1 MVERAAIR
9 GHIGAMSEQSLVSAA
24 PAGDFVLPFDIA
36 KAGVRGR
43 LVRLDTASTQALD
56 AHVLPEAAARVA
68 GEALAMAALLGSAL
82 KLDGRLT
89 VQTKGSGPLDLVTA
103 DYYGSS
109 PAPGDDD
116 ATRPRGVRGY
126 ARLDVER
133 FANLDGKE
141 FSKLA
146 GEGALAITIEP
157 QRGGQ
162 TYQGI
167 VPLSGEG
174 LAASAETYFAQS
186 EKLPTVIR
194 LAAAPL
200 FVAGEKTPRW
210 RAAGLMLQMTPEA
223 SKAPGRDED
232 DWNRLSILARTV
244 EDLELVDTG
253 LAAEKVL
260 WRLFHED
267 EVRVQPAEPVAFRC
281 DCDTARIVTVL
292 KSYAPE
298 ERAGL
303 ADLDGIIRARCE
315 FCGITHEIGPEALV

>member
-1 MVERAAIR
+1 
-9 GHIGAMSEQSLVSAA
+9 MSEQSQTLSA

-43 LVRLDTASTQALD
+43 FVRLDAASAEALA
-56 AHVLPEAAARVA
+56 AHALPEPAARVA
-68 GEALAMAALLGSAL
+68 GEALALAALLGSAL

-89 VQTKGSGPLDLVTA
+89 VQTKGAGPLDIVTA

-109 PAPGDDD
+109 PGEDDG
-116 ATRPRGVRGY
+116 ARSRGVRGY
-126 ARLDVER
+126 ARLDGER
-133 FANLDGKE
+133 FAALDHPA
-141 FSKLA
+141 FPQLA
-146 GEGALAITIEP
+146 GEGVLAITIEP

-167 VPLSGEG
+167 VELSADG

-186 EKLPTVIR
+186 EQLPTVIR

-200 FVAGEKTPRW
+200 YVAGSKTPHW

-223 SKAPGRDED
+223 SKTPGQGGD
-232 DWNRLSILARTV
+232 DWERLSILARTV
-244 EDLELVDTG
+244 EDLELVDTE
-253 LAAEKVL
+253 LAPETVL

-281 DCDTARIVTVL
+281 DCDASRITGVL
-292 KSYAPE
+292 KSYAPA

-303 ADLDGIIRARCE
+303 ADADGIIRARCE
-315 FCGITHEIGPEALV
+315 FCGTTHEIGPDALA